1 MAVTSINSTQAWRL
15 DLTGEAQVDTN
26 TGEIALTVANFG
38 PGGGTAGVFAT
49 LAVSGAATIEGELVV
64 DDDTTLANVN
74 VGGTATLYEVIA
86 AGAPVDLSGADSLA
100 IPQASPLNTYP
111 LQVFINTIVSAT
123 KRTGY
128 VIVPAGGEGTIVDIS
143 GICDA
148 TPTVGSAIFT
158 PSISNSGI
166 AAPIDDGVLTFTTGD
181 TVPSP
186 QTATPDPHSSVV
198 FGGSIVWIET
208 SGANTA
214 AGTCMI
220 TLTIRRAAP

>member
-26 TGEIALTVANFG
+26 TGEIALTAANFA
-38 PGGGTAGVFAT
+38 PGSGTPLDGLTVG
-49 LAVSGAATIEGELVV
+49 SGAV
-64 DDDTTLANVN
+64 DM
-74 VGGTATLYEVIA
+74 
-86 AGAPVDLSGADSLA
+86 SGADSLA

-123 KRTGY
+123 GRTGY

-158 PSISNSGI
+158 PSISTSGI

-186 QTATPDPHSSVV
+186 QTATPDPASSIV
-198 FGGSIVWIET
+198 FGGSIVWFVT